1 MRANFPARYTPQR
14 YTQMRPVLAFVIV
27 AALLI
32 SSPLPVQADKYPEP
46 SIYPIEWQ
54 LGFKYGMPKRLV
66 VGTDAY
72 WYMTYTVTN
81 KTGKEQIWA
90 PSFQMVDNDGKII
103 NAGHDINPVAFDK
116 IKQIERN
123 RFLVPANK
131 AVHELHQGDDQ
142 AKDSVAIWK
151 EPNPRM
157 GTFKIYIGGLSG
169 EVVVLKDDDGKE
181 VKDPDGQPVLL
192 RKTLELTYA
201 IYGDEFYPQRHDVHF
216 LGEKWVMR

>member
-1 MRANFPARYTPQR
+1 MRQI
-14 YTQMRPVLAFVIV
+14 LALVVV

-32 SSPLPVQADKYPEP
+32 ASPLPARGGKYPEP
-46 SIYPIEWQ
+46 SIYPISWQ
-54 LGFKYGMPKRLV
+54 LDFKHGTPRRLV

-81 KTGKEQIWA
+81 KTGQEQLWA
-90 PSFQMVDNDGKII
+90 PTFDLVANDGKII
-103 NAGHDINPVAFDK
+103 KAGHDVNPAAFEK
-116 IKQIERN
+116 IKSIEKIQ
-123 RFLVPANK
+123 FLQPAAK
-131 AVHELHQGDDQ
+131 SVGELHQGEDQ

-157 GTFKIYIGGLSG
+157 GTFKIYVTGLSG

-201 IYGDEFYPQRHDVHF
+201 VYGDEFYPQRHDVHF
-216 LGEKWVMR
+216 LSEKWVMR